1 MMNKLHGFTLVELL
15 MFIIITSILASTILI
30 SSQIALQEIPGTHNN
45 LLGRNIAMAC
55 IEGFVAER
63 RTLGFN
69 NAKLAVASPVA
80 PANMPVTC
88 TTGIPAGYTVTAN
101 ITAATLNADTNYKT
115 IQVVISGLSSMSIS
129 TIIADY

>member
-15 MFIIITSILASTILI
+15 MFIVITSILASTILLT
-30 SSQIALQEIPGTHNN
+30 SQIALQEIPSTHSN

-63 RTLGFN
+63 RTLGFSD
-69 NAKLAVASPVA
+69 AKLAAAAPVA
-80 PANMPVTC
+80 VVNMPVTC
-88 TTGIPAGYTVTAN
+88 TTGTPAGFTVSAN
-101 ITAATLNADTNYKT
+101 ITAATLNADTNFKT
-115 IQVVISGLSSMSIS
+115 IQVVVSGLSSASIS